1 MDGST
6 SGAIEIEVA
15 GPPEAELQVTAL
27 LLGDDRPR
35 LDLSAVKVR
44 GADGEY
50 FLRAHIKE
58 RNGVPVRLSQISWEP
73 LAPGVNRRAGA
84 ACRGRLEAA
93 EIEKTLGALTLPAS
107 GELTSQPIP
116 LTGLSALHGPLVV
129 KVVGTDALGRR
140 VSAWAD
146 VDLEGPDR

>member
-1 MDGST
+1 M
-6 SGAIEIEVA
+6 
-15 GPPEAELQVTAL
+15 TAV

-58 RNGVPVRLSQISWEP
+58 RNGVPASTVADFLGTARPGREP
-73 LAPGVNRRAGA
+73 TRRRRIV
-84 ACRGRLEAA
+84 RGRLEAA
-93 EIEKTLGALTLPAS
+93 ELEKTFGTLTLPAS

-116 LTGLSALHGPLVV
+116 LVGRSALHGPLACQSRWRSTPWDDESRP
-129 KVVGTDALGRR
+129 GLT
-140 VSAWAD
+140 STP
-146 VDLEGPDR
+146 ESPDR